1 MDIKHFEHFKHKSTN
16 FRLTIQLRMWP
27 ILGNRRSGCHIT
39 FNILHLHW
47 SPTRA
52 VNSRDG
58 GRPRLASELISN
70 MQTGP
75 LPPSHPHNNDPLQV
89 WSGFS
94 LFLISVLPSL
104 GNQLLMREGLV
115 ETHNVK
121 EHCCCQ
127 KSKMALICLYSHV
140 ILVCALCRVRY
151 STVHLLMS
159 GHKASA
165 DEW

>member
-1 MDIKHFEHFKHKSTN
+1 MSF
-16 FRLTIQLRMWP
+16 
-27 ILGNRRSGCHIT
+27 HIH
-39 FNILHLHW
+39 ILHLHW

-115 ETHNVK
+115 ATHNVK

-127 KSKMALICLYSHV
+127 KSKMALRCLYSHV
-140 ILVCALCRVRY
+140 ILVCALSRVRY
-151 STVHLLMS
+151 SSLNLLMS
-159 GHKASA
+159 GHKSFRWWVVKTVPQITLLSSA
-165 DEW
+165 FK